1 MESPTTLVI
10 RPNSPNPIDRIPNQH
25 RIPKILGHK
34 SAKNILNGFRHKL
47 TVKRNNVPRVAFT
60 VMGHGL
66 EKPEYKVV
74 PKGCILVVP
83 NVSGQGAKAIK
94 SITDNLEL
102 MQIDHRNFIL
112 DPLRYKKEL
121 YEMFGPVTIFTEGDL
136 YPNFKYKLFGLYNAR
151 DIKPGS
157 KVPSLLRQSGVVRI
171 NGVEPVNP
179 VLVDTLL
186 SDRSVFTGKNTHYR
200 KSPDI
205 VKVRSLSHEE
215 FDTPV
220 HLVDGV
226 VPDVSKYSG
235 LGGKEI
241 KTRFKGSILTIN
253 PAAEAI
259 ISRLNL
265 PELLQFS
272 NGLEDKFTSSW
283 LAKIVANDLEYFTK
297 SKPINSWAGVTV
309 GIYLDEILSEEEFVI
324 TQEELFEQ
332 GGSGVYYNFICR
344 TISEIDVPVNPFKL
358 GVAEMHR
365 ISEAETHRKGFLHN
379 VLSGAGKKTRRRR

>member
-1 MESPTTLVI
+1 MDSPTTLVI
-10 RPNSPNPIDRIPNQH
+10 RPNSPNPIDRIHNLHESQ
-25 RIPKILGHK
+25 KILGIK
-34 SAKNILNGFRHKL
+34 SPKNILNTLRHRL

-60 VMGHGL
+60 VLGHGL
-66 EKPEYKVV
+66 EKSEYKVV
-74 PKGCILVVP
+74 PKGCILIVP
-83 NVSGQGAKAIK
+83 TVSGQGAKAIK
-94 SITDNLEL
+94 SITNNLVL
-102 MQIDHRNFIL
+102 MQMENRNFIL

-136 YPNFKYKLFGLYNAR
+136 YPNFKYKLFGFYNSRA
-151 DIKPGS
+151 IKPDS

-200 KSPDI
+200 KSPGI

-226 VPDVSKYSG
+226 VPDLSKYSG

-241 KTRFKGSILTIN
+241 KRRFKGSVLTIN

-259 ISRLNL
+259 INRLNL

-297 SKPINSWAGVTV
+297 SKPINSWVGVTV
-309 GIYLDEILSEEEFVI
+309 GIYLDEILSEEEFII

-344 TISEIDVPVNPFKL
+344 TISETNVPVNPFKL
-358 GVAEMHR
+358 GVAEMHS

-379 VLSGAGKKTRRRR
+379 VLSGAGKKTRRH